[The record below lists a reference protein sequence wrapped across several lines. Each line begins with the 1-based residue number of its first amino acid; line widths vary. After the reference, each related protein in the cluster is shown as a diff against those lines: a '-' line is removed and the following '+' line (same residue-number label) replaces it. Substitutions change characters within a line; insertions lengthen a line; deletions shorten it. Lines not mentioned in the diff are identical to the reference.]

1 VTPRSRRFFY
11 GRKRSRAR
19 GVANIAAAGFFC
31 FMAIGCS
38 LKIGE
43 WGSVCFLDH
52 ANLELTVQHP
62 HGDPNGPQD

>member
-1 VTPRSRRFFY
+1 MTHF
-11 GRKRSRAR
+11 ALL
-19 GVANIAAAGFFC
+19 VAIAIAVS
-31 FMAIGCS
+31 GCS